1 MRTMSIIITPRDK
14 IMAKFEV
21 GDVIRNTLNEGAL
34 NYAEIYAVDD
44 KYYYC
49 KILRG
54 TAMIPISA
62 ESTYEKR
69 KKDERVNANPYF
81 Y

>member
-1 MRTMSIIITPRDK
+1 MKITNIIIK
-14 IMAKFEV
+14 MAKFKV
-21 GDVIRNTLNEGAL
+21 GDIIRNTLNEGTL
-34 NYAEIYAVDD
+34 NYAEIYAIDEQ
-44 KYYYC
+44 YYYC

-69 KKDERVNANPYF
+69 KKDERVNADPYL

>member
-1 MRTMSIIITPRDK
+1 
-14 IMAKFEV
+14 MAKFKV
-21 GDVIRNTLNEGAL
+21 GDIIRNTLNEGAL
-34 NYAEIYAVDD
+34 SYAEIYAIDD
-44 KYYYC
+44 KYYHC

-69 KKDERVNANPYF
+69 RKDERVVTDPLL
-81 Y
+81 